1 MQPMMSPK
9 RLAIFAGY
17 AALGPITGPCV
28 AGFVRNMRAGAPI
41 LACLYLVTLGFAWL
55 DLALFTAWTA
65 GRAFGG

>member
-28 AGFVRNMRAGAPI
+28 AGFVRNLRGGAPL
-41 LACLYLVTLGFAWL
+41 LAGLYLVALGVGWL
-55 DLALFTAWTA
+55 DLALLTAWSA
-65 GRAFGG
+65 GVALGE